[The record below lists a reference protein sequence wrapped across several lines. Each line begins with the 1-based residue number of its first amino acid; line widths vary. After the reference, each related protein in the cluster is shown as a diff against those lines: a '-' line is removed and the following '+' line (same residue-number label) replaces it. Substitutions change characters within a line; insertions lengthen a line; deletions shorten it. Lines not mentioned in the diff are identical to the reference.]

1 MGQSLGTDG
10 LMMRIAKFIVN
21 KRKAFLA
28 LFALACVYSVISIPK
43 VEVIE
48 DVTEYLPKTTE
59 TRRGLDTM
67 EEEFTTFGSGK
78 ILVANITYEQALRV
92 AEEMEQIEGVSQVQF
107 YDESDDAYEDEELE
121 DYYKDASAL
130 FSITFT
136 DEEDAEVTQRAI
148 VKVRELV

>member
-67 EEEFTTFGSGK
+67 EEEFTTFGTARVMVSH
-78 ILVANITYEQALRV
+78 VTYEM
-92 AEEMEQIEGVSQVQF
+92 AEELAEQILLHWS
-107 YDESDDAYEDEELE
+107 
-121 DYYKDASAL
+121 
-130 FSITFT
+130 
-136 DEEDAEVTQRAI
+136 
-148 VKVRELV
+148 

>member
-48 DVTEYLPKTTE
+48 DVTEYLP
-59 TRRGLDTM
+59 
-67 EEEFTTFGSGK
+67 
-78 ILVANITYEQALRV
+78 
-92 AEEMEQIEGVSQVQF
+92 
-107 YDESDDAYEDEELE
+107 
-121 DYYKDASAL
+121 
-130 FSITFT
+130 
-136 DEEDAEVTQRAI
+136 
-148 VKVRELV
+148 